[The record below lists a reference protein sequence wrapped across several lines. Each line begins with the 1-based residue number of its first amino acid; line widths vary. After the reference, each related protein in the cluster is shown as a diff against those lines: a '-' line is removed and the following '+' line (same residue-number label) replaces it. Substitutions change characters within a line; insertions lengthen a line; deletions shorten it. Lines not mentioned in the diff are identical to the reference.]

1 MNGPKPSPRLKL
13 LKFRPSNSKSNKK
26 PSGQA
31 ISLKSPKLGS
41 SLIRTRLLTD
51 SSSPK
56 HPLSSKR
63 KLDKQFP
70 SIIEKSS
77 QKSSLNSSMNTS
89 AKFNG
94 SLNRTQLMPSQG
106 TPRSQLSTTEIL
118 DKFKIKEEL
127 KLARPLRT
135 ALSRRKS
142 RSRSQQDPDSILAAL
157 SLPLKVPAVFK
168 QFGNFLTKFE
178 QMEILDF
185 NEVFYLGMKAEKVTD
200 FSNENNYGFDDER
213 NDYKVVKGDHIA
225 YRFEIIEVL
234 GKGSFGQ
241 VLKCFDHK
249 MKVLTAV
256 KVIRNQK
263 RFHRQGKVEIKVL
276 LHLKNNDALDQFNAV
291 KMHEYFSF
299 RKHICITFELLS
311 MNLYDLLK
319 ANNFNGFSLTLVRR
333 LAVQILT
340 CLNFMKQNNII
351 HCDLK
356 PENILLKDPNKSGVK
371 VIDFGSSC
379 FSNEKI
385 YTYIQSRFY
394 RAPEIILGIEY
405 TSAIDMWSLGCIL
418 GEIHCGYPIFP
429 GECEAEQLLCIMEV
443 KGLPPDD
450 IIEISSRKKLF
461 FDGGN
466 PKVYTNSRGKRRLPK
481 TRTLAEKVKSSDED
495 FLDFLEKCFD
505 WNPVKR
511 ITPDQAFNHKFISDA
526 FHGHFKMARSPDVS
540 RGDGNL

>member
-1 MNGPKPSPRLKL
+1 MNGPKPSTRLKL
-13 LKFRPSNSKSNKK
+13 VKFSPINSKSSKK
-26 PSGQA
+26 PSGQG
-31 ISLKSPKLGS
+31 ISLKSPKLRT
-41 SLIRTRLLTD
+41 SLIRTRLLAD

-56 HPLSSKR
+56 HSVLSKR
-63 KLDKQFP
+63 KLEKQFP
-70 SIIEKSS
+70 SIVEKSS
-77 QKSSLNSSMNTS
+77 LKSSLNSSLNTS
-89 AKFNG
+89 VKFNG
-94 SLNRTQLMPSQG
+94 SLNRTQLMPTQG

-118 DKFKIKEEL
+118 DKVKLKEEL

-135 ALSRRKS
+135 SLSRRKS
-142 RSRSQQDPDSILAAL
+142 RTRSQQDPDSVLAAL
-157 SLPLKVPAVFK
+157 GLPLKVPAVFK
-168 QFGNFLTKFE
+168 QFGNYLTKYE

-225 YRFEIIEVL
+225 YRFEVIEVL

-249 MKVLTAV
+249 ATQFSAV

-276 LHLKNNDALDQFNAV
+276 LHLKNNDSDDQFNAV

-319 ANNFNGFSLTLVRR
+319 ANSFNGFSLTLVRR

-340 CLNFMKQNNII
+340 CLSFLKKNNII
-351 HCDLK
+351 HCDLN

-379 FSNEKI
+379 FSTEKV

-394 RAPEIILGIEY
+394 RAPEIILGIDY
-405 TSAIDMWSLGCIL
+405 TTAIDMWSLGCIL
-418 GEIHCGYPIFP
+418 GEIHCGYPVFP
-429 GECEAEQLLCIMEV
+429 GECEAEQLSCIMEV
-443 KGLPPDD
+443 KGLPPND
-450 IIEISSRKKLF
+450 ILEISSRKKLF
-461 FDGGN
+461 FDGSN
-466 PKVYTNSRGKRRLPK
+466 PKVYTNSRGKKRIMK
-481 TRTLAEKVKSSDED
+481 TRNLAEKVKSSDED
-495 FLDFLEKCFD
+495 FLDFLEKCFE
-505 WNPVKR
+505 WNPLKR
-511 ITPDQAFNHKFISDA
+511 MTADEAFNHKFISDA
-526 FHGHFKMARSPDVS
+526 FHGHFKITRSPEMS
-540 RGDGNL
+540 KGDGNL